1 MAHRSY
7 CAEHP
12 GEASNERL
20 ELLGDSVLG
29 LIVTDHLYATFPE
42 QPEGDLARI
51 RAAVVSTDGLAPHAR
66 RLGVGPALLLG
77 RGEDA
82 SGGRAKATILAD
94 ALEALIGAVY
104 LDVGLEAARDLVL
117 ELLAD
122 SVEDVAGRGELG
134 DAKNRLQELA
144 ARLGEAAP
152 AYEVRDTGP
161 DHAKRYRAVVQV
173 AGTTGRGE
181 GSSKKQ
187 AEREAAEE
195 AVRRLAG
202 RADGA

>member
-20 ELLGDSVLG
+20 EFLGDSVLG
-29 LIVTDHLYATFPE
+29 LVVTDHLYATFPE

-51 RAAVVSTDGLAPHAR
+51 RAAVVSTEGLAPHAR
-66 RLGVGPALLLG
+66 RLGVGPALLVG

-152 AYEVRDTGP
+152 VYVVRDTGP

-173 AGTTGRGE
+173 GGTTGSGE
-181 GSSKKQ
+181 GPSKKQ